1 VAHQGSDFGR
11 ELLACAVDGTDADEH
26 PLRHV
31 SDLAARQASARP
43 WPRWVDQDVVRA
55 FAERG
60 VSEPWSHQVA
70 AAELAHSGR
79 HVVLST
85 GTASGKSLAY
95 QLPILCAMTADPR
108 ARALYLAPT
117 KALGHDQLRTAQ
129 ALTTAIER
137 LTDVAPSPYDGDC
150 SVEARRFA
158 RERSRWIFSNPDMI
172 HLSLLR
178 NHARWAVFL
187 RNLRYVVVDECHYY
201 RGIFGSNVA
210 LVLRRLIRLCARYS
224 AGDAP
229 GPTVI
234 LASATASS
242 SESPAVTAPL
252 PRMTMARAPPMR
264 SARAAA
270 LPSSRTRRGSG
281 CSGGHGAK

>member
-1 VAHQGSDFGR
+1 MSRGGSDFGR
-11 ELLACAVDGTDADEH
+11 ELLACAVDGTAAEEH

-31 SDLAARQASARP
+31 ADLAPRQASAGP
-43 WPRWVDQDVVRA
+43 WPRWVGKDVVRA
-55 FAERG
+55 FVERG

-137 LTDVAPSPYDGDC
+137 LA
-150 SVEARRFA
+150 
-158 RERSRWIFSNPDMI
+158 
-172 HLSLLR
+172 
-178 NHARWAVFL
+178 HAGAVPTT
-187 RNLRYVVVDECHYY
+187 
-201 RGIFGSNVA
+201 A
-210 LVLRRLIRLCARYS
+210 L
-224 AGDAP
+224 
-229 GPTVI
+229 
-234 LASATASS
+234 
-242 SESPAVTAPL
+242 AVTTELFRDWTSEAAGAALKVIHWYFLEAPKL
-252 PRMTMARAPPMR
+252 TEEIGVAEAEKQQ
-264 SARAAA
+264 AAA
-270 LPSSRTRRGSG
+270 DL
-281 CSGGHGAK
+281 GGAG